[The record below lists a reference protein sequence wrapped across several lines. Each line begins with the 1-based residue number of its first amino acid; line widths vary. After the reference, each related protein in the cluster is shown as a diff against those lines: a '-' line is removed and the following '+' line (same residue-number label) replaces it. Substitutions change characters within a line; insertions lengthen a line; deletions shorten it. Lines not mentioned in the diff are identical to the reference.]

1 MTDTESET
9 VSSSSYNP
17 ESKDVSSD
25 DETEAEGNE
34 LEDTSTERSRRRSLN
49 LTAIQADTECDDS
62 EMTIPDSRDRRKN
75 NFCLFCQKFQTTI
88 VRHLETVHANEIEV
102 QKFAF
107 LPKRNPERRK
117 IIDKLRKD
125 GNFQYNTNATLNKEE
140 LIVCRRPSA
149 QRGKTAADFLAC
161 AQCHGFFSKN
171 HKRHHIREC
180 MSNKHIKNTRTA
192 GILSRTITC
201 RIHPCATL
209 TLKRVVFPV
218 MRDDLITRLIR
229 YDELVMT
236 YASKM
241 CAKYRQH
248 YQHDMIRHRMRL
260 LGRFFL
266 AIKRIDKNIESLE
279 TVYDPKLYDNCIS
292 AIQVLAEFDIDTNTF
307 KKPSTGS
314 TLGTLLKQ
322 TGQVLRSLCIKRGD
336 HNKQVKVEN
345 FLKLYEEDFG
355 PKLHFFRYN
364 YLIEG
369 EIEHILMEDINN
381 MESVTKETQTELY
394 KALNATERRA
404 ATKYVRFTIRGKL
417 GVPEKNPF
425 LFGIPCVDKTR
436 HKWLRACV
444 LMRKY
449 SSLSGAKLPNT
460 LRGTMLRKHIATK
473 CISLNLSDNQV
484 IDLANFMGHH
494 DKIHRSH
501 YRQSIL
507 TKNLGISCLL
517 EHAQGDDA
525 SSDEE
530 STPEP
535 EVENQD
541 AEYENDNAGACEE
554 ITNFSLASN
563 SISYNE
569 NERTKH
575 VEQDLDDD
583 DDENIGTDK
592 RRGVTT
598 VRPAAANFGEVGGLG
613 SVKST
618 HTTSTWCPL
627 GPLAASAVKGANGVS
642 GALGNPGA
650 GAGMVV
656 KQATP
661 ASLSDDCG
669 ARLVDHQA
677 SGA

>member
-1 MTDTESET
+1 
-9 VSSSSYNP
+9 
-17 ESKDVSSD
+17 
-25 DETEAEGNE
+25 
-34 LEDTSTERSRRRSLN
+34 
-49 LTAIQADTECDDS
+49 
-62 EMTIPDSRDRRKN
+62 
-75 NFCLFCQKFQTTI
+75 
-88 VRHLETVHANEIEV
+88 
-102 QKFAF
+102 
-107 LPKRNPERRK
+107 
-117 IIDKLRKD
+117 
-125 GNFQYNTNATLNKEE
+125 
-140 LIVCRRPSA
+140 
-149 QRGKTAADFLAC
+149 
-161 AQCHGFFSKN
+161 
-171 HKRHHIREC
+171 
-180 MSNKHIKNTRTA
+180 
-192 GILSRTITC
+192 
-201 RIHPCATL
+201 
-209 TLKRVVFPV
+209 
-218 MRDDLITRLIR
+218 
-229 YDELVMT
+229 
-236 YASKM
+236 
-241 CAKYRQH
+241 
-248 YQHDMIRHRMRL
+248 MIRHRMRL
-260 LGRFFL
+260 LGRFLL

-355 PKLHFFRYN
+355 VSVNRTVAETHIMRHRHKKVVLPSMEDIKLLYN
-364 YLIEG
+364 SLKEHRTEALSALQSCFSKEAWYTLAETTLLSVQLFNRRRAG

-381 MESVTKETQTELY
+381 IESVTKETQTELY

-417 GVPEKNPF
+417 GRTVPVLLDSDLHTAIKMILKYRRNIGVPEKNPF

-507 TKNLGISCLL
+507 TKDLGISRLL

-592 RRGVTT
+592 RRVSLFGSKRRSGERKRWSTSEKDICMGIFGSNIHKGVL
-598 VRPAAANFGEVGGLG
+598 PSFKEINQ
-613 SVKST
+613 
-618 HTTSTWCPL
+618 
-627 GPLAASAVKGANGVS
+627 
-642 GALGNPGA
+642 
-650 GAGMVV
+650 V
-656 KQATP
+656 KQQYPVLKLRTP
-661 ASLSDDCG
+661 AQIKTWIHNQIRKKNSLIF
-669 ARLVDHQA
+669 AFYA
-677 SGA
+677 KE